1 MVRYILEI
9 IGTVAFSV
17 SGAVIAIQKK
27 MDILGVTTLGV
38 ITALGGGIFRDILI
52 GKTPPTAFNNPL
64 YALVAIVAAIIT
76 FLPVVS
82 KRINLDRFIWVFV
95 DSIGLGAFT
104 MIGVSAG
111 TSFNNVFF
119 EIFLGVTTGVGGGVV
134 RDICAGNLPMIFIKH
149 FYACPCIIGAV
160 VFVILNGYNAN
171 IAVILGFTV
180 IVALRLLAAKYKWH
194 LPKAK

>member
-17 SGAVIAIQKK
+17 SGAVVAIQKK